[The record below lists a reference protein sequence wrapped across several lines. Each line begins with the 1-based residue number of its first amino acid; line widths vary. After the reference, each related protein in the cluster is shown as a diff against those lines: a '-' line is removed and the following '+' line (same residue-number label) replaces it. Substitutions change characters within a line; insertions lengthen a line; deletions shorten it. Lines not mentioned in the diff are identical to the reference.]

1 MGNNK
6 IKWIILIIIIG
17 LLIFLGFRFFRKEQP
32 VEDNF
37 TEISLEKYT
46 ELLNSSDKTIIYI
59 SSKNDFSKEYEEN
72 VKTVLRQKKQKI
84 YYLDLSKLK
93 GEDIVTFMNANEL
106 TKDSYVEPMILVI
119 KDSQI
124 KDKILGVVPKAEIMN
139 FLDKYVD

>member
-46 ELLNSSDKTIIYI
+46 ELLNSSD
-59 SSKNDFSKEYEEN
+59 
-72 VKTVLRQKKQKI
+72 
-84 YYLDLSKLK
+84 
-93 GEDIVTFMNANEL
+93 
-106 TKDSYVEPMILVI
+106 
-119 KDSQI
+119 
-124 KDKILGVVPKAEIMN
+124 
-139 FLDKYVD
+139 

>member
-6 IKWIILIIIIG
+6 IKWILIVIIIA

-32 VEDNF
+32 VESNF

-46 ELLNSSDKTIIYI
+46 ELLNSSDQTIIYI

-72 VKTVLRQKKQKI
+72 IKTVLKQKDTKI

-106 TKDSYVEPMILVI
+106 TKDNYVEPMILVI

>member
-6 IKWIILIIIIG
+6 MKWILIVIIIA
-17 LLIFLGFRFFRKEQP
+17 LLIFLGFHFFRKEQP
-32 VEDNF
+32 VESNF

-46 ELLNSSDKTIIYI
+46 ELLNSSDQTIIYI

-72 VKTVLRQKKQKI
+72 IKTVLKQKNTKM

-93 GEDIVTFMNANEL
+93 GEDIVTFMNTNEL
-106 TKDSYVEPMILVI
+106 TKDNYVEPMILVI

>member
-1 MGNNK
+1 MENNK

-32 VEDNF
+32 IESNF

-46 ELLNSSDKTIIYI
+46 ELLNSSDQTIIYI

-72 VKTVLRQKKQKI
+72 IKTVLKQKDTKI
-84 YYLDLSKLK
+84 YYLDLSKLT

-106 TKDSYVEPMILVI
+106 TKDNYVEPMILVI

-124 KDKILGVVPKAEIMN
+124 KDKILGVVPKAEIIE

>member
-59 SSKNDFSKEYEEN
+59 SSKNDFSKESEEN

>member
-72 VKTVLRQKKQKI
+72 VRTVLRQKKQKI

>member
-6 IKWIILIIIIG
+6 IKWILIVIIIA
-17 LLIFLGFRFFRKEQP
+17 LLIFLGFHFFRKEQP
-32 VEDNF
+32 VESNF

-46 ELLNSSDKTIIYI
+46 ELLNSSDKIIIYI

-72 VKTVLRQKKQKI
+72 IKTVLKQKDTKI
-84 YYLDLSKLK
+84 YYLDLSKLT

-106 TKDSYVEPMILVI
+106 TKDNYVEPMILVI